1 MALDA
6 YMTIKGQKQGDISS
20 EASTIKSAGA
30 GAKFDKHGNEIT
42 VLALVGAVVNP
53 RDPKSGVTSGA
64 RVHQP
69 VTFTKLT
76 DRSSPLLWQAL
87 AKGETLTEISCKLYR
102 PDTAGLGEPEEF
114 FEYKWENAKLCEGK
128 SYLPLTVDASND
140 HLRPMEDWSF
150 TYEKVTWKHT
160 KASTEGEDSWQAA

>member
-1 MALDA
+1 
-6 YMTIKGQKQGDISS
+6 MTIKGQKQGDISS
-20 EASTIKSAGA
+20 EASTIKSAGS

-87 AKGETLTEISCKLYR
+87 AKGETLTEI
-102 PDTAGLGEPEEF
+102 
-114 FEYKWENAKLCEGK
+114 
-128 SYLPLTVDASND
+128 V
-140 HLRPMEDWSF
+140 
-150 TYEKVTWKHT
+150 
-160 KASTEGEDSWQAA
+160 

>member
-6 YMTIKGQKQGDISS
+6 YMTIKGQRQGVISL
-20 EASTIKSAGA
+20 EAGTIKSSGS
-30 GAKFDKHGNEIT
+30 GAKYDKHADEIA
-42 VLALVGAVVNP
+42 VLGFTSSVINP
-53 RDPKSGVTSGA
+53 RDPKSGFTSGA
-64 RVHQP
+64 RIHQP
-69 VTFTKLT
+69 VVFTKLV

-87 AKGETLTEISCKLYR
+87 AKGETLTEIVCKFYR

-114 FEYKWENAKLCEGK
+114 FEYKWENAKFCDGK
-128 SYLPLTVDASND
+128 SYLPLTVDAKND

-160 KASTEGEDSWQAA
+160 KASTEGQDSWQAV

>member
-6 YMTIKGQKQGDISS
+6 YMTIEGEKQGDISK

-30 GAKFDKHGNEIT
+30 GAKFDKHGDEIT
-42 VLALVGAVVNP
+42 ILALTSGVINP
-53 RDPKSGVTSGA
+53 RDPKSGTTTGA
-64 RVHQP
+64 RIHQP
-69 VTFTKLT
+69 VSFTKVF

-87 AKGETLTEISCKLYR
+87 ATGEKLKTITCKFFR
-102 PDTAGLGEPEEF
+102 PDTSGLGEPEEF

-128 SYLPLTVDASND
+128 SYLPLTVQQAND
-140 HLRPMEDWSF
+140 HLRPMEDFSF

-160 KASTEGEDSWQAA
+160 KASTEGTDSWQSS

>member
-20 EASTIKSAGA
+20 EASTVKSAGA

-42 VLALVGAVVNP
+42 VLAFTSNVINP
-53 RDPKSGVTSGA
+53 RDPKSGTNTGA
-64 RVHQP
+64 RIHQP
-69 VTFTKLT
+69 VTFTKVF

-87 AKGETLTEISCKLYR
+87 ATGETLTEVVVKFFR

-114 FEYKWENAKLCEGK
+114 FEYKWEGCKLCEGK
-128 SYLPLTVDASND
+128 SYLPLTVAQGND

-150 TYEKVTWKHT
+150 TYEKVTWKHS
-160 KASTEGEDSWQAA
+160 KASTEGTDSWQSA